1 MTYSSPKHVATS
13 TALINEKVV
22 LEYKLSVSKDIRK
35 NDMNNSQKP
44 LFSRSLAMHALKI
57 IYRVLVLAENIDRH
71 LLSTRLYPYSS
82 RCHPTVHT
90 RGRGAAISSKWQPLD
105 KIIILYKKTSWTLGL
120 NSNSSA
126 QREWQFLAN
135 IITKLSHYTCQLF
148 LGEVGDCQVLY
159 TYST

>member
-44 LFSRSLAMHALKI
+44 VFSRSLAMHALKI

-90 RGRGAAISSKWQPLD
+90 RPTTWRSMPD
-105 KIIILYKKTSWTLGL
+105 
-120 NSNSSA
+120 
-126 QREWQFLAN
+126 R
-135 IITKLSHYTCQLF
+135 
-148 LGEVGDCQVLY
+148 
-159 TYST
+159 